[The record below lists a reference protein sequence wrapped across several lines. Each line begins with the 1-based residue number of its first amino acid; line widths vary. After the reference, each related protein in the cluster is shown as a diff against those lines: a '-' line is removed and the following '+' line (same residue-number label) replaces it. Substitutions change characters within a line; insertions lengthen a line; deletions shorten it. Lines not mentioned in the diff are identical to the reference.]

1 MFGFM
6 KKLCGCEKGPS
17 LEDRQKAAHEQDKQV
32 RESMSERQID
42 KGLKDT
48 MAASDPVAKY

>member
-1 MFGFM
+1 MFGFF
-6 KKLCGCEKGPS
+6 KKMFCSCDS
-17 LEDRQKAAHEQDKQV
+17 LEDRQRKAHKQDQKV
-32 RESMSERQID
+32 RENLSERQID